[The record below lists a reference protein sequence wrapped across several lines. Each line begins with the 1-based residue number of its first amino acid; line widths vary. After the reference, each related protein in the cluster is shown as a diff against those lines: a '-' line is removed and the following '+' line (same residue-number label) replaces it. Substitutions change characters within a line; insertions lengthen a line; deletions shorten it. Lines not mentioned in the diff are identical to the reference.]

1 MFLGGVAAGVI
12 GGKLVPPLIGIV
24 TASGRVKAGGDPF
37 ELLIEDHRQ
46 ILSVCEQ
53 LSQAPQDSKMQRS
66 RLFLALKRKLAKHA
80 MAEEDVVY
88 PIVHG
93 QARESDESKQL
104 YDDHAEMKILLYE
117 MEDKLMS
124 GADWSPQVAALTDLI
139 RSHAAEEEQ
148 VVFPMLRRQME
159 QSRLPAMSGQISRE
173 EALVV

>member
-1 MFLGGVAAGVI
+1 V
-12 GGKLVPPLIGIV
+12 VPPLIGMV
-24 TASGRVKAGGDPF
+24 PASGRVKAGGDPF

-46 ILSVCEQ
+46 ILSVSEQ

-93 QARESDESKQL
+93 QARESDESKQR
-104 YDDHAEMKILLYE
+104 YDGHE
-117 MEDKLMS
+117 
-124 GADWSPQVAALTDLI
+124 VAALTDLI